1 MRNIDGHFYS
11 RIIQS
16 SSTNFA
22 TCCDAISHFADYEED
37 LKRFY
42 YFQGFLRTLT
52 YKRSA
57 IGRMLEG
64 MLMLFKDYER
74 LLALRFLEKSSFRD
88 QSQLRSVRYV
98 TVADARQ

>member
-1 MRNIDGHFYS
+1 
-11 RIIQS
+11 
-16 SSTNFA
+16 
-22 TCCDAISHFADYEED
+22 
-37 LKRFY
+37 
-42 YFQGFLRTLT
+42 
-52 YKRSA
+52 
-57 IGRMLEG
+57 MLEG